1 MDLRETGRLE
11 FRCRTCRYGVVVVV
25 PPEACPVCQS
35 NTWVLVPER
44 REPPMSAND
53 DMVTDLLEELAA
65 DPKLNSSAITVSAN
79 DGRVTLRGVVGSL
92 DERREAS
99 AVASRVFGV
108 VWVRNELEVR

>member
-1 MDLRETGRLE
+1 MDLREAHRLE
-11 FRCRTCRYGVVVVV
+11 FHCDVCGYGVVVAL
-25 PPEACPVCQS
+25 PPESCPLCRS

-44 REPPMSAND
+44 KEPPMSTND
-53 DMVTDLLEELAA
+53 DMVSDLIEELAA
-65 DPKLNSSAITVSAN
+65 DLRLDSAAITVSAN
-79 DGRVTLRGVVGSL
+79 DGRVTLRGTVGSL

>member
-1 MDLRETGRLE
+1 MDLREAHRLE
-11 FRCRTCRYGVVVVV
+11 FHCDSCGYGVVVAL
-25 PPEACPVCQS
+25 PPEACPLCRS

-44 REPPMSAND
+44 KEPPMSAND
-53 DMVTDLLEELAA
+53 DMVSDLMEELAA
-65 DPKLNSSAITVSAN
+65 DPKLDSAAITVAAN
-79 DGRVTLRGVVGSL
+79 DGRVTLRGTVGSL

>member
-1 MDLRETGRLE
+1 MDLREATRLE
-11 FRCRTCRYGVVVVV
+11 FRCHTCRYGVVVVL

-35 NTWVLVPER
+35 NTWVLVPNR
-44 REPPMSAND
+44 KEPPMSAND
-53 DMVTDLLEELAA
+53 DMVADLQEELAA
-65 DPKLNSSAITVSAN
+65 DPKLHGAAITVAAN
-79 DGRVTLRGVVGSL
+79 DGRVTLRGTVGSL